1 MDADSRDS
9 LRADAAHRKACTA
22 AAVRRA
28 PRHLAALG
36 IAAGVLAAVLPAD
49 GAEPAG
55 DVKRGAKAFQAC
67 VACHSLEPDRH
78 MTGPSL
84 AQLFG
89 RKAGTH
95 KGFLRY
101 SDAMLKSG
109 IVWNERTLDQWLV
122 SPAQL
127 IPENSMSFRGIPDPG
142 ARRDLI
148 AYLKAVS
155 EGSEAPRGPAA
166 GPRMPRLKSAQAD
179 DVVKAIR
186 YCGDT
191 YFVTTEAGKT
201 HKLWEFNLRLK
212 TDSTEFG
219 PHPSRPVLV
228 GVGMGGDRAAIVFSA
243 PGEIAKLIKSSC

>member
-1 MDADSRDS
+1 V
-9 LRADAAHRKACTA
+9 LFAASTSNA
-22 AAVRRA
+22 A
-28 PRHLAALG
+28 
-36 IAAGVLAAVLPAD
+36 
-49 GAEPAG
+49 ESAG
-55 DVKRGAKAFQAC
+55 DAKRGAKAFQAC
-67 VACHSLEPDRH
+67 VACHSLERDRH

-95 KGFLRY
+95 KRFLRY
-101 SDAMLKSG
+101 SDAMLQSG
-109 IVWNERTLDQWLV
+109 IVWNERTLDQWLA
-122 SPAQL
+122 SPVQL
-127 IPENSMSFRGIPDPG
+127 IPGNDMAFPGIPDSG

-148 AYLKAVS
+148 TYLKAVS
-155 EGSEAPRGPAA
+155 DGSEAPRGPAA

-191 YFVTTEAGKT
+191 YFATTEAGKT

-219 PHPSRPVLV
+219 PHPGRPVLV
-228 GVGMGGDRAAIVFSA
+228 GVGMGGDRAALVFSA
-243 PGEIAKLIKSSC
+243 PGEIAKLIKTEC